1 MDAASL
7 GALFGLSRGGLP
19 SPCPS
24 ERHGGEIIQKG
35 PPLPHFLT
43 PLIKRRLKCAQ
54 GLRETAHFEILGNRS
69 GEAAP
74 NENDMRPPWQRTST
88 RSRIKNDNS
97 IAKIARNLPPNIFGG
112 LGFPTQAEQGEKA
125 ISLNVRFVYAKHLLF
140 TPSNERIKLASCQ
153 RLILPH
159 KNRVSRRTAIAW
171 GALW

>member
-74 NENDMRPPWQRTST
+74 NENDMRPPWKRTST
-88 RSRIKNDNS
+88 RPLLQFLHLES
-97 IAKIARNLPPNIFGG
+97 ILKPLPSSFVFKHFRVVKMP
-112 LGFPTQAEQGEKA
+112 AEDCIDFFDFLDED
-125 ISLNVRFVYAKHLLF
+125 S
-140 TPSNERIKLASCQ
+140 
-153 RLILPH
+153 
-159 KNRVSRRTAIAW
+159 
-171 GALW
+171 